1 MNFKYFGILVID
13 EPEIAVIGHYF
24 ELGLLL
30 IFSNK

>member
-1 MNFKYFGILVID
+1 MNFKYFGILAID

-30 IFSNK
+30 